1 MGPGRR
7 STERRLLFTYT
18 IAEVSRSGTPAMPRG
33 SQASACG
40 TPQSVRVGHMEATAC
55 EFRPDF
61 RNNSSHAVAPIL
73 LCFGA
78 IRNHMAN
85 LKQQVSGFVLVVDDD
100 EGVRR
105 VLSRWVAD
113 MGYTVQAAAD
123 ADSAL
128 DIMREHQVDVALV
141 DVRMPGHDGIWLLDQ
156 VRRLFPETATVLATG
171 LVEMD
176 PMVTL
181 RPGVVG
187 YIVKP
192 FNRDDLAKVINR
204 GIVERRRLQAEHRSH
219 PRLLS
224 DSVLDGIVVST
235 D

>member
-1 MGPGRR
+1 M
-7 STERRLLFTYT
+7 E
-18 IAEVSRSGTPAMPRG
+18 
-33 SQASACG
+33 
-40 TPQSVRVGHMEATAC
+40 HME
-55 EFRPDF
+55 
-61 RNNSSHAVAPIL
+61 
-73 LCFGA
+73 
-78 IRNHMAN
+78 
-85 LKQQVSGFVLVVDDD
+85 QQVSGLVLVVDDD

-105 VLSRWVAD
+105 VLTRWVAD
-113 MGYTVQAAAD
+113 MGYTVHAAAD
-123 ADSAL
+123 ADSAVEL
-128 DIMREHQVDVALV
+128 MRQHPIDVALV

-171 LVEMD
+171 LLEMD

-192 FNRDDLAKVINR
+192 FNREDLAQVVKR
-204 GIVERRRLQAEHRSH
+204 GMAERRRLQEEHRSH

-224 DSVLDGIVVST
+224 DGVLDGIVVST

>member
-1 MGPGRR
+1 
-7 STERRLLFTYT
+7 
-18 IAEVSRSGTPAMPRG
+18 
-33 SQASACG
+33 
-40 TPQSVRVGHMEATAC
+40 
-55 EFRPDF
+55 
-61 RNNSSHAVAPIL
+61 
-73 LCFGA
+73 
-78 IRNHMAN
+78 MAN
-85 LKQQVSGFVLVVDDD
+85 IEQQISGLVLVVDDD

-105 VLSRWVAD
+105 VLSRWAAD
-113 MGYTVQAAAD
+113 MGYAVQAAAD

-128 DIMREHQVDVALV
+128 DVMRQHQVDVALV

-171 LVEMD
+171 LMEMD

-192 FNRDDLAKVINR
+192 FNREDLAQVLKR
-204 GIVERRRLQAEHRSH
+204 GIAERRRLQAEHRSH

-224 DSVLDGIVVST
+224 DAVLDGIVVST